1 MIVTEELNI
10 CPDTQKVY
18 STKSTRGVVIPRKHK
33 EGIFLMTTEIEEAE
47 KEGHHL
53 WDQQQILLDSKDI
66 GMKMNRGTRGYKM
79 KNTLSHLEE
88 ALKILRKGALFRGGI
103 EKQLN

>member
-53 WDQQQILLDSKDI
+53 
-66 GMKMNRGTRGYKM
+66 
-79 KNTLSHLEE
+79 
-88 ALKILRKGALFRGGI
+88 
-103 EKQLN
+103 

>member
-1 MIVTEELNI
+1 MIVTEELNM

-33 EGIFLMTTEIEEAE
+33 EGIFLMTAEIEEVK

-53 WDQQQILLDSKDI
+53 
-66 GMKMNRGTRGYKM
+66 
-79 KNTLSHLEE
+79 
-88 ALKILRKGALFRGGI
+88 
-103 EKQLN
+103 

>member
-1 MIVTEELNI
+1 MIVTEELSM
-10 CPDTQKVY
+10 CPDTQKVC
-18 STKSTRGVVIPRKHK
+18 STESTRGVVIPRKHK
-33 EGIFLMTTEIEEAE
+33 EDIFLMTAEIEEVK

-53 WDQQQILLDSKDI
+53 WDQQQILLDPKDI

-88 ALKILRKGALFRGGI
+88 ALKILRKGALFRRGI
-103 EKQLN
+103 EKY